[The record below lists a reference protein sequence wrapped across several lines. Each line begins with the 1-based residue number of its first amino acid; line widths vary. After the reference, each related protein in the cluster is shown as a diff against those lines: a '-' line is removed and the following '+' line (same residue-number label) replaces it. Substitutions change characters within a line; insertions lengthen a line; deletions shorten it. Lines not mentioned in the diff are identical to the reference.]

1 MNSTFRNPAHRWATL
16 LVGVWIW
23 WNIAN
28 IRAADIVTNSI
39 GMDFMR
45 VEAGTFL
52 MGAPADDSQADE
64 DERPQHPVTIE
75 QAFFMGQHEVTQQQY
90 QRVMGENPS
99 WFRRGGGG
107 HEQVKTIDTKQLPVD
122 MVSWYDAVKFCERLG
137 QLTEETK
144 TKRRYRLPTEIE
156 WEFACRAGTKT
167 RFAWGDNLTA
177 EHAHVRF
184 DAQGAR
190 RTLPIGS
197 FAPNAWGLF
206 DMHGNVWEWCA
217 DEYRYQAYQSSTE
230 QQTPLADASAPKVI
244 RGGDWQST
252 ANSARSANRDFTR
265 ATRRDLG
272 NGFRVV
278 LESR

>member
-1 MNSTFRNPAHRWATL
+1 ML
-16 LVGVWIW
+16 G
-23 WNIAN
+23 NIN
-28 IRAADIVTNSI
+28 TVRADDIVTNSI
-39 GMDFMR
+39 GMMFMR
-45 VEAGTFL
+45 IEGGTFL
-52 MGAPADDSQADE
+52 MGAPADDLKADE
-64 DERPQHPVTIE
+64 DERPQHSVTIE

-107 HEQVKTIDTKQLPVD
+107 HEQVKSIDTTRLPVD
-122 MVSWYDAVKFCERLG
+122 MVSWYDAVQFCEQLG
-137 QLTEETK
+137 KLTEETK
-144 TKRRYRLPTEIE
+144 AKRRYRLPTESE

-167 RFAWGDNLTA
+167 RFACGDKLTA
-177 EHAHVRF
+177 ERANVRF
-184 DAQGAR
+184 DRGGVR
-190 RTLPIGS
+190 HTLPIGS

-217 DEYRYQAYQSSTE
+217 DEYRYQAYQSSIK
-230 QQTPLADASAPKVI
+230 QQVPPADASAPKVI
-244 RGGDWQST
+244 RGGDWQSSAT
-252 ANSARSANRDFTR
+252 SARSANRDFTR